1 MYVWDLRSHDC
12 IHRFVDEGC
21 VQGTALGISPNG
33 QFVAA
38 GSSSGVVN
46 VYDQS
51 CMTQA
56 KPRPLKAVMNLTTS
70 ASEVQFN
77 HTSELLAISSKEKK
91 SAVKLVRDRIGV
103 YGNIM
108 QCR

>member
-1 MYVWDLRSHDC
+1 MYVWDIRSRDC
-12 IHRFVDEGC
+12 VHRFIDEGC
-21 VQGTALGISPNG
+21 VRGTTLGVSPNG
-33 QFVAA
+33 QFIAA

-70 ASEVQFN
+70 VNEVRFN

-91 SAVKLVRDRIGV
+91 SAVKLVRDTLYLIS
-103 YGNIM
+103 
-108 QCR
+108 